1 MKRAEF
7 WKGFGVGFTVLLLL
21 AGLCMTVFA
30 ASRRTIEVDDGVDI
44 SINGAAFIPR
54 DAAGNPVSVFAYQGT
69 TYAPVRAICEAAG
82 LDVQFDGKD
91 HMVILTTQD
100 RLRAQGE
107 ASASYI
113 GADRAKEIALAD
125 AGLKE
130 ADAVFLK
137 ANLERDDGR
146 YQYDVEFYSGS
157 TEYDYEIDAT
167 TGTILSADR
176 DLDDFIAPKPAST
189 PAPSSVPG
197 GTISA
202 DRAKEIALKDAGID
216 AGSAV
221 FKPVKLDRDDGRLEY
236 EVEFYTGTME
246 YEYEINAETG
256 NIISRDVERR
266 D

>member
-1 MKRAEF
+1 MKKTEF

-21 AGLCMTVFA
+21 VGLCVTAFA

-54 DAAGNPVSVFAYQGT
+54 DAAGNPVAVFAYQGT

-100 RLRAQGE
+100 RLRAQSGT
-107 ASASYI
+107 ADAYI
-113 GADRAKEIALAD
+113 GADKAKEIALAD
-125 AGLKE
+125 AGIKE

-157 TEYDYEIDAT
+157 VEYDYEIDAT
-167 TGTILSADR
+167 TGAILSADR
-176 DLDDFIAPKPAST
+176 DLDDFVAPKPVST
-189 PAPSSVPG
+189 PAPSSAPSG
-197 GTISA
+197 AISA
-202 DRAKEIALKDAGID
+202 DRAKEIALKDAGI
-216 AGSAV
+216 SANNAT
-221 FKPVKLDRDDGRLEY
+221 FQPTKLELDDGRWEY
-236 EVEFYTGTME
+236 EVEFYSGSME
-246 YEYEINAETG
+246 YDYEINAETG
-256 NIISRDVERR
+256 AIISRDVDQR